1 MLDVMAMLTIAALFG
16 VAALYTSGCSRLKG
30 NRP

>member
-16 VAALYTSGCSRLKG
+16 VAVLYTSGCNRLKG